1 MLKRDIKYTDFD
13 GNEATDTYYFNLT
26 KSELVELEAG
36 KPGGLDQW
44 IRNVIDTKDNNAL
57 ISEFKKIILL
67 SYGEKSPDGK
77 RFMKSDEMREEFS
90 QTAAFDELFIEL
102 ATNEDAAVKFLQGV
116 VPKDLQLTDPD
127 TPILPPPNIQPVE
140 KKSDAG
146 MEG

>member
-13 GNEATDTYYFNLT
+13 GNEATDTFYFNLT

-44 IRNVIDTKDNNAL
+44 IRTVIHTNDNNAL
-57 ISEFKKIILL
+57 IAEFKKIILL

-77 RFMKSDEMREEFS
+77 RFVKSDEMRTEFS

-102 ATNEDAAVKFLQGV
+102 ATDENKADEFLQGV